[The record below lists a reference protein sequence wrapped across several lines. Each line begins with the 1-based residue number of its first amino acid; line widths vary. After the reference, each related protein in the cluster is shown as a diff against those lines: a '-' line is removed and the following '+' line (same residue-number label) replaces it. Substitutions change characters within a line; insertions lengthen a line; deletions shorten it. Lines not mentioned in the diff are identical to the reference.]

1 MRRQVRAVPTAT
13 ADCLRRVDFEGL
25 CLTGFQLLQI
35 LQAESIP
42 CKVEHR
48 VIVGWIKHVIVFI
61 EKCHTGC
68 PAHTLMNVPC
78 WLWLVGCPEQRTLS
92 LSLSL

>member
-1 MRRQVRAVPTAT
+1 MRRQVRAVSTAT

-35 LQAESIP
+35 LQAESTP

-48 VIVGWIKHVIVFI
+48 VIVGWVKHVIVSV
-61 EKCHTGC
+61 EKCHTRC
-68 PAHTLMNVPC
+68 PAHLMNVSC
-78 WLWLVGCPEQRTLS
+78 WMWLVGCPEQRTLS
-92 LSLSL
+92 LSLID